1 VLLRQAIGA
10 ALRRRRAQLGKTLRQ
25 LADESRVSLPYLSE
39 VERGRKEASS
49 EILASICRVLDLS
62 VPELLDG
69 ARAEFETA
77 LIVDLTSRIGQ
88 ADAPATVASRSAD
101 GAVLA
106 A

>member
-10 ALRRRRAQLGKTLRQ
+10 TLRRRRAELGKTLRQ

-62 VPELLDG
+62 VPDLLDG
-69 ARAEFETA
+69 ARAQFEPA
-77 LIVDLTSRIGQ
+77 SIVELSSLREAPDSRQEPASTSGG
-88 ADAPATVASRSAD
+88 V
-101 GAVLA
+101 VLA